1 LIISVVGLGKIGLP
15 LAVQAASK
23 GHTVLGCD
31 INESVV
37 KLVNSGIPPFPG
49 EKDLETRL
57 RQVVKNGLFSAST
70 DSEASVAKSQVVII
84 VVPVIVDSAGN
95 PDFSWIDSATE
106 DVGRGLQRGTL
117 ISYETTLPVGT
128 TRGRFSPMLQSK
140 SSLKPG
146 QDFHLAYS
154 PERISSGTAFLDFA
168 RYPKLVGGINEES
181 ESKAAAFYSSIF
193 DFENRTDLRTE
204 NGVWSLGSLESAEFA
219 KLAET
224 TYRDVNIALANQ
236 FALHAEKVG
245 VDIYKVI
252 EACNSQPFSHL
263 HQPGISVGG
272 HCIPVYPYFYTSGDS
287 DATVVFA
294 ARRINEDMPRH
305 FIQKLHSELGNLE
318 GKRIA
323 VLGLAY
329 RGGVKEH
336 AFSGALQLSNLLRE
350 INAIPLVHDPLYSE
364 DEIIEFGLDPFR
376 FGDLCDA
383 AILHTNHIEYQSLTE
398 ADIPGAKI
406 VLDGRNVAPKAIR
419 NSIRTYVLGLP
430 DPQLAA
436 NRTQPS

>member
-1 LIISVVGLGKIGLP
+1 MVISVVGLGKIGLP

-23 GHTVLGCD
+23 GHKVLGCD

-37 KLVNSGIPPFPG
+37 NRVNAGIPPFPG
-49 EKDLETRL
+49 ETDLETRL
-57 RQVVKNGLFSAST
+57 RQVLKNGLFSASSDT
-70 DSEASVAKSQVVII
+70 EASVAKSQVVII
-84 VVPVIVDSAGN
+84 VVPVIVDSAGK

-106 DVGRGLQRGTL
+106 EVGRGLQRGTL
-117 ISYETTLPVGT
+117 ISYETTLPIGT
-128 TRGRFSPMLQSK
+128 TRSRFSPVLQAR

-146 QDFHLAYS
+146 KDFHLAYS
-154 PERISSGTAFLDFA
+154 PERISSGTAFLDFT
-168 RYPKLVGGINEES
+168 RYPKLIGGINEES
-181 ESKAAAFYSSIF
+181 EDKAAAFYRSIF
-193 DFENRTDLRTE
+193 DFETRADLRIE

-272 HCIPVYPYFYTSGDS
+272 HCIPVYPHFYMSGDS
-287 DATVVFA
+287 NATVVSA
-294 ARRINEDMPRH
+294 ARLLNEGMPHH
-305 FIQKLHSELGNLE
+305 FIRKLQSELGNLE
-318 GKRIA
+318 EKRIA
-323 VLGLAY
+323 ILGLAY

-350 INAIPLVHDPLYSE
+350 IKAIPSVHDPLYSE
-364 DEIIEFGLDPFR
+364 EELFEFGLDPFTL
-376 FGDLCDA
+376 GDFCDA
-383 AILHTNHIEYQSLTE
+383 VILHTNHNEYQSLTE
-398 ADIPGAKI
+398 EDIPGAKI
-406 VLDGRNVAPKAIR
+406 VLDGRNVAPKEIR
-419 NSIRTYVLGLP
+419 NSIRTYILGLP
-430 DPQLAA
+430 DP
-436 NRTQPS
+436 